1 MTEDSDETVNAQLV
15 TEGLAR
21 VAKEVSVVNAL
32 VSDMLDGNDVVK
44 MVVALNAAQ
53 ESEARM
59 TPSLPHV
66 AQRRC
71 RIDDDPD
78 VI

>member
-1 MTEDSDETVNAQLV
+1 MTDDSDETVNAQLV

-32 VSDMLDGNDVVK
+32 VSDMVDGNDVVK

-66 AQRRC
+66 AQRRFW
-71 RIDDDPD
+71 IDDDPD
-78 VI
+78 AI

>member
-1 MTEDSDETVNAQLV
+1 MTDDSDETVNAQLV

-32 VSDMLDGNDVVK
+32 VSDMLDGNAVVK

-59 TPSLPHV
+59 THS
-66 AQRRC
+66 RMWRNG
-71 RIDDDPD
+71 D
-78 VI
+78 VG